1 MAEPLVKS
9 VNAGMPIEACFQGKL
24 TKTGIFKTP
33 VKFPVFLSKTNL
45 TGDGQADLKYHGGP
59 DKALCIYCYEHYP
72 FWESKLQ
79 QNLSFGA
86 FGENLT
92 VEGMPENE
100 VCIGDIFQFGEA
112 VIQITQPR
120 QPCYKIAGKFGVPEI
135 VSEVANLGYTG
146 YYTRVLEEGTISD
159 CPEIKLLK
167 RDAKEITVSFAN
179 RLKYHERENKKSIL
193 KLLEVEALSDSWRNS
208 FEKKLIQ
215 LSKTAGKQP

>member
-9 VNAGMPIEACFQGKL
+9 VNAGMPIEACFHGKL

-33 VKFPVFLSKTNL
+33 VKFPVFLNKTNL

-72 FWESKLQ
+72 FWESNLQ

-100 VCIGDIFQFGEA
+100 VYIGNIFQ
-112 VIQITQPR
+112 
-120 QPCYKIAGKFGVPEI
+120 FGVPEI

-146 YYTRVLEEGTISD
+146 YYARILEEGTISD

-179 RLKYHERENKKSIL
+179 RLKYHERENKKGIL
-193 KLLEVEALSDSWRNS
+193 NC
-208 FEKKLIQ
+208 
-215 LSKTAGKQP
+215 